1 MSNLYQLI
9 LYIVYLLIDRFIKFT
24 KGNISFNH
32 LSKKYDID
40 IEFVESLNKLSAN
53 EVGDLSKEIDL
64 GIIMIDE
71 VLAESFIQNFSKL
84 IINKHSSMLPEG
96 RGLFPYMRIF
106 TDNIQPGITFHEVI
120 KDIDAGV
127 IFIKKELIIHTLHPW

>member
-1 MSNLYQLI
+1 MKFLKNMSNLYQLI

-53 EVGDLSKEIDL
+53 EV
-64 GIIMIDE
+64 
-71 VLAESFIQNFSKL
+71 
-84 IINKHSSMLPEG
+84 
-96 RGLFPYMRIF
+96 R
-106 TDNIQPGITFHEVI
+106 
-120 KDIDAGV
+120 
-127 IFIKKELIIHTLHPW
+127 FIKRNRFRHNND